1 MAAEGDDD
9 DGGDG
14 QGQLVEGDVTVDGRR
29 WHFYYAGDPAAQTV
43 VVVHGFHG
51 SGAFFEGLLRDLAAD
66 GWLAIAPDLPGHGGS
81 DPWDPREPAEE
92 QWRMLVAFLGA
103 LEVPPAAIVGHSRG
117 GAVAIQL
124 AARRPERVRALVL
137 VSSGG
142 LPFRSGTLDLVR
154 MVADPGALTPSLV
167 SRLRA
172 SSAAAKGYDEARA
185 RAMGQGRL
193 ERDLGMLLPSVL
205 APTLVLWG
213 AQDPTVPG
221 DVSERLARGIP
232 GARLVVLDGV
242 GHLPF
247 IEAPD
252 ELSRLV
258 RGFLREHL
266 PPD

>member
-1 MAAEGDDD
+1 M
-9 DGGDG
+9 DG
-14 QGQLVEGDVTVDGRR
+14 QGAGGIVQDDVVVDGRR

-66 GWLAIAPDLPGHGGS
+66 GWLAIAPDLPGHGAS
-81 DPWDPREPAEE
+81 EPWDPKEPAEE
-92 QWRMLVAFLGA
+92 QWRMLEAFMA
-103 LEVPPAAIVGHSRG
+103 VLEVPPAAVVGHSRG
-117 GAVAIQL
+117 GSVAIQL
-124 AARRPERVRALVL
+124 AARRPARVRALVL

-142 LPFRSGTLDLVR
+142 LPFRSGTLDIVM
-154 MVADPGALTPSLV
+154 MVADPGALMPSLV

-172 SSAAAKGYDEARA
+172 SSAAARGYDEARA
-185 RAMGQGRL
+185 RAMEQGRL
-193 ERDLGMLLPSVL
+193 ERDLAPLLPSIR

-213 AQDPTVPG
+213 ARDPTVPG
-221 DVSERLARGIP
+221 DVSERLAAGIP
-232 GARLVVLDGV
+232 GARRVVLDGV

-247 IEAPD
+247 IDSPD
-252 ELSRLV
+252 ELSCLV